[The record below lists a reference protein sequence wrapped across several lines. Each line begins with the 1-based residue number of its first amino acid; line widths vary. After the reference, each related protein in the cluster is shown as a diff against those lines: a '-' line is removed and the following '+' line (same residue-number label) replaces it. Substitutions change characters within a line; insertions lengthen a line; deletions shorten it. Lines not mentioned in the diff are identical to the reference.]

1 MENSS
6 SDDRRNRSNQNRQDQ
21 RGDRRQQNN
30 RNSRGGSNRRNRS
43 GGSSGSGGGSNR
55 NQGGGK
61 REYRPSN
68 RGRQTVKKQT
78 FIQKILSFLGLGGD
92 SKAKPPSSDRGRETS
107 QSSQRNKRSDEKIE
121 VTSERLYVG
130 NLDYKTT
137 GSDLEKHFSR
147 IGTVKSAEIVINRR
161 TQQSKGFA
169 FVEMSSVEEARKAV
183 SSYHNE
189 DFMGRRM
196 LVNGAKSQGAGGE
209 GGDSSNNNRRRSEG
223 RDDSRNDSSR
233 RGDRNER
240 SRGPRSESREE
251 PRRQRKTEAPVIIT
265 SSRLKLDNLDYEVGE
280 AELEELFNGI
290 GVVVSTEV
298 AANPDTHQSKGYG
311 FVEMSHI
318 DEAKR
323 AVEILNNKDFMGRR
337 LNISGAEATKEEA
350 QAAETATT
358 ETITETA
365 ETIKEPETETAVT
378 ETEVVSE
385 PAAKESIKETEPA
398 SEEATGTEA
407 PDKNQESAAPTV
419 ES

>member
-6 SDDRRNRSNQNRQDQ
+6 SGDRQDRSGQNRQGQ
-21 RGDRRQQNN
+21 RGGRRRQNN
-30 RNSRGGSNRRNRS
+30 RGNSRNSGGSGGNSNRRPRS
-43 GGSSGSGGGSNR
+43 GDN
-55 NQGGGK
+55 NGGK

-68 RGRQTVKKQT
+68 RGRQVVKKQT
-78 FIQKILSFLGLGGD
+78 FLQKILSFLGLGGD
-92 SKAKPPSSDRGRETS
+92 TKSPAPTNDRNRSSAPSSNSRDS
-107 QSSQRNKRSDEKIE
+107 KRPAEKVE

-137 GSDLEKHFSR
+137 GSDLEKHFSQ

-169 FVEMSSVEEARKAV
+169 FVEMSSIEEARKAV
-183 SSYHNE
+183 STYHNE

-209 GGDSSNNNRRRSEG
+209 GGERRDNNRRSEE
-223 RDDSRNDSSR
+223 RDGSGNDRNR
-233 RGDRNER
+233 RNER
-240 SRGPRSESREE
+240 GGERGSERNNRGGRSERREE
-251 PRRQRKTEAPVIIT
+251 PRRTPKVETPVIVT

-280 AELEELFNGI
+280 EELEELFKGI

-298 AANPDTHQSKGYG
+298 ISNPDTHQSKGYG

-323 AVEILNNKDFMGRR
+323 AVEILNNKDFMGRK
-337 LNISGAEATKEEA
+337 LNLSGAESKTPEA
-350 QAAETATT
+350 SEASETPETTEVAETATSS
-358 ETITETA
+358 EASGETA
-365 ETIKEPETETAVT
+365 E
-378 ETEVVSE
+378 
-385 PAAKESIKETEPA
+385 
-398 SEEATGTEA
+398 
-407 PDKNQESAAPTV
+407 DKQEKAAPAV